1 MFGKCWRS
9 KFDNRKKTNVLQLM
23 AVLVM
28 EVIAENFVNHF
39 SRAYTSN
46 NVSRAESLQFEYEQI
61 RGECRGLPVSTI
73 YIFRC

>member
-1 MFGKCWRS
+1 
-9 KFDNRKKTNVLQLM
+9 M

-28 EVIAENFVNHF
+28 EVIAENFVNYF

-46 NVSRAESLQFEYEQI
+46 NVSRAESLQFEYKQI